1 MPSPG
6 QPIML
11 TLESTDAAIILKND
25 GTCEV
30 SLPETHQEPLP
41 ENIILGAALAYAL
54 QDEILCGLIHDHF
67 HKKCASIPLNEK
79 VRSVS

>member
-6 QPIML
+6 QPVVL
-11 TLESTDAAIILKND
+11 TLEPTDAAIILKND

-30 SLPETHQEPLP
+30 SLPETPQEPMP

-54 QDEILCGLIHDHF
+54 QDETLCGLIHDHF
-67 HKKCASIPLNEK
+67 HKQCASMSIYEK
-79 VRSVS
+79 VQTAS